1 MNCFDSDGF
10 EIAFIDEGAGAPVML
25 IHGFASNV
33 VTNWVDPGWVR
44 VLVRAGYRV
53 IAFDNRGHGR
63 SEKLY
68 DEAVYGAELM
78 AGDARRLLD
87 HLGVETAD
95 VMGYSMGARIT
106 AFLAIEHPGRVR
118 SAVFGG
124 YGINMVRGVAARP
137 VIAEGLEAASLDDV
151 TDPTARAFRIFAQST
166 GSDLRAL
173 AVCFPRGR
181 RIDPDRRSR
190 DDCRARALRR
200 RHGRRHRRLGLR
212 VGRADACGRSAR
224 HPRPRP
230 HEGGRRPGLQGWRR
244 GVLGPSALA
253 PIFALTYCAGIF
265 TS

>member
-1 MNCFDSDGF
+1 MKTFTSDCI
-10 EIAFIDEGAGAPVML
+10 EIAFIDEGAGEPVLL

-44 VLVRAGYRV
+44 TLVRAGYRV

-78 AGDARRLLD
+78 AEDARRLLD
-87 HLGVETAD
+87 HLDIARAD

-106 AFLAIEHPGRVR
+106 AFLAIGHPARVR
-118 SAVFGG
+118 SVVFGG

-151 TDPTARAFRIFAQST
+151 TDPTARAFRIFAESS

-173 AVCFPRGR
+173 AVCFRAAGETITLEALATIAAPVLCAVGTADDIAGSAAELAALMPAGEVLEIPGR
-181 RIDPDRRSR
+181 DHMRAVGDRVYK
-190 DDCRARALRR
+190 DGVVDFL
-200 RHGRRHRRLGLR
+200 
-212 VGRADACGRSAR
+212 
-224 HPRPRP
+224 
-230 HEGGRRPGLQGWRR
+230 GRRP
-244 GVLGPSALA
+244 
-253 PIFALTYCAGIF
+253 
-265 TS
+265 

>member
-1 MNCFDSDGF
+1 MYRFSSDGI
-10 EIAFIDEGAGAPVML
+10 EISYIDEGAGAPVLL

-78 AGDARRLLD
+78 AEDARRLLD
-87 HLGVETAD
+87 HLDIARAD

-106 AFLAIEHPGRVR
+106 AFLAIGHPERVR

-137 VIAEGLEAASLDDV
+137 VIAEGLEAASLDEV
-151 TDPTARAFRIFAQST
+151 TDPTARAFRIFAESS

-173 AVCFPRGR
+173 AVCFRAAGETITLEALATIAAPVLCAVGTADDIAGSAAELAALMPAGEVLDIPGRDHMKAVGDRVYKDGVVEFLGR
-181 RIDPDRRSR
+181 R
-190 DDCRARALRR
+190 A
-200 RHGRRHRRLGLR
+200 
-212 VGRADACGRSAR
+212 
-224 HPRPRP
+224 
-230 HEGGRRPGLQGWRR
+230 
-244 GVLGPSALA
+244 
-253 PIFALTYCAGIF
+253 
-265 TS
+265 

>member
-1 MNCFDSDGF
+1 MNSFSSDGI

-44 VLVRAGYRV
+44 TLTRAGYRV
-53 IAFDNRGHGR
+53 VAFDNRGHGR

-78 AGDARRLLD
+78 AEDARRLLD
-87 HLGVETAD
+87 HLEIARAD

-106 AFLAIEHPGRVR
+106 AFLAIGHPERLR

-137 VIAEGLEAASLDDV
+137 VIAEGLEAASLDEV
-151 TDPTARAFRIFAQST
+151 TDPTARAFRIFAESS

-173 AVCFPRGR
+173 AVCFRAAGASIPIAGLETIAAPVLCAVGTADDIAGSAAELAALMPAGEVLDIPGRDHMKAVGDRVYKDGVVEFLGR
-181 RIDPDRRSR
+181 R
-190 DDCRARALRR
+190 
-200 RHGRRHRRLGLR
+200 G
-212 VGRADACGRSAR
+212 
-224 HPRPRP
+224 
-230 HEGGRRPGLQGWRR
+230 
-244 GVLGPSALA
+244 
-253 PIFALTYCAGIF
+253 
-265 TS
+265 

>member
-137 VIAEGLEAASLDDV
+137 VIAEGLEAAHLDDV

-173 AVCFPRGR
+173 AVCFRAAGASIPTAGLGTIAVPVLCAVGTADDIAGSASELAALMPAGEVLDIPGR
-181 RIDPDRRSR
+181 DHMKAVGDRVNK
-190 DDCRARALRR
+190 DGVVEFL
-200 RHGRRHRRLGLR
+200 
-212 VGRADACGRSAR
+212 
-224 HPRPRP
+224 
-230 HEGGRRPGLQGWRR
+230 GRRP
-244 GVLGPSALA
+244 
-253 PIFALTYCAGIF
+253 
-265 TS
+265 